1 MVCESSPPW
10 ILDLIGIVLFI
21 GACLCVILM
30 QKAEKDQQINRVDSK
45 PLMKARRLSFI
56 AVAMSAFIT
65 ILTILARPDAFLPLL
80 LAMFTFTDVLLFV
93 DIMAL
98 VQRPPNTGR
107 ASLSNRWPV
116 LSKLRE
122 QHQNKVHED

>member
-1 MVCESSPPW
+1 MVCESSSPW
-10 ILDLIGIVLFI
+10 VVNAIGFVLFI
-21 GACLCVILM
+21 GACLCVVLM

-56 AVAMSAFIT
+56 AVAMSALIT

-80 LAMFTFTDVLLFV
+80 LLMFSFTDVLLFV

-98 VQRPPNTGR
+98 EGRPGSGKKHSVDAAHSWIRGPIEI
-107 ASLSNRWPV
+107 LNRFT
-116 LSKLRE
+116 RRY
-122 QHQNKVHED
+122 

>member
-1 MVCESSPPW
+1 MVCESSSPW
-10 ILDLIGIVLFI
+10 VVNTIGFVLFL
-21 GACLCVILM
+21 GACLCVVLM

-80 LAMFTFTDVLLFV
+80 LMMFTFTDVLLFV

-98 VQRPPNTGR
+98 IQRPPNVGRKSATGPIFTLIR
-107 ASLSNRWPV
+107 PITALFRRKIVP
-116 LSKLRE
+116 
-122 QHQNKVHED
+122 